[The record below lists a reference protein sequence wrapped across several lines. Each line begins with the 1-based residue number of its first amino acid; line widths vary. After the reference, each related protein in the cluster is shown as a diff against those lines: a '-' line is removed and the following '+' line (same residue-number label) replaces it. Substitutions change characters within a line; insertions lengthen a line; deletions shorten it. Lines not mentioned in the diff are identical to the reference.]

1 MNILSVMNDGI
12 NNIDNGR
19 VSLAQIQP
27 TGKIDVGGKRFY
39 DRLKAAVKD
48 VNNRQIVADD
58 ATEQVIKGKLGIHD
72 GMLRIQE
79 ADISLR
85 LLIQVRGKAMEAYKE
100 IIKMP
105 V

>member
-1 MNILSVMNDGI
+1 MNGISSVGN
-12 NNIDNGR
+12 R

-27 TGKIDVGGKRFY
+27 PGRVATGEKGFY
-39 DRLKAAVKD
+39 DRLKTAVKD
-48 VNNRQIVADD
+48 VNNRQIIADES
-58 ATEQVIKGKLGIHD
+58 TQQVIQGKLGIHE
-72 GMLRIQE
+72 GMLKIQE

-105 V
+105 I